1 MNIGLNSI
9 KKTGKYQEN
18 LDLQNGV
25 IFINSSPLF
34 INLLP
39 KFEHSLV
46 DEKRSN
52 PNLLYM
58 KM

>member
-1 MNIGLNSI
+1 MNIGLNLT
-9 KKTGKYQEN
+9 KKNGKYREN

-25 IFINSSPLF
+25 IFINPYPLF
-34 INLLP
+34 ITLLP
-39 KFEHSLV
+39 KFEHSTV

>member
-1 MNIGLNSI
+1 MNIGLNLM
-9 KKTGKYQEN
+9 KKTGKYLEN
-18 LDLQNGV
+18 LDLQYG
-25 IFINSSPLF
+25 ITFINLFCLF
-34 INLLP
+34 INLLA

>member
-1 MNIGLNSI
+1 MNIGLNLT
-9 KKTGKYQEN
+9 KKTGKYREN

-25 IFINSSPLF
+25 IFINSQPLF
-34 INLLP
+34 IKLLP